1 MSGAKYIEGDVRIKT
16 IFIAEDDRD
25 LQRLYELLLGMS
37 GFQVLGI
44 ANNGEEAIKMFR
56 SFVEKP
62 DIIILDYR
70 MPIKNGLDA
79 LKEIL
84 QIDHNSRII
93 FASADKTIKDEV
105 YSNGAMGFLD
115 KPFTHQRLI
124 TTLNKCLNGGKLLY
138 T

>member
-1 MSGAKYIEGDVRIKT
+1 MYG
-16 IFIAEDDRD
+16 
-25 LQRLYELLLGMS
+25 LLLDMD

-44 ANNGEEAIKMFR
+44 ANNGEEAIKMFS
-56 SFVEKP
+56 SFTVKP

-70 MPIKNGLDA
+70 MPIKNGLEA

-105 YSNGAMGFLD
+105 YLNGAMGFLD
-115 KPFTHQRLI
+115 KPFSHDKLLS
-124 TTLNKCLNGGKLLY
+124 TLNECLRSVHLTHL
-138 T
+138 

>member
-1 MSGAKYIEGDVRIKT
+1 MKT

-56 SFVEKP
+56 SFTKKP

-84 QIDHNSRII
+84 QIDHNSRVI
-93 FASADKTIKDEV
+93 FASADKTIRDEV

-115 KPFTHQRLI
+115 KPFTHQKLI
-124 TTLNKCLNGGKLLY
+124 TTLNKCLNGRKLLH

>member
-1 MSGAKYIEGDVRIKT
+1 
-16 IFIAEDDRD
+16 
-25 LQRLYELLLGMS
+25 MS

-84 QIDHNSRII
+84 QIDHNSRVI

-124 TTLNKCLNGGKLLY
+124 TTLNKCLDAGKLLHS
-138 T
+138 